1 MVRCL
6 GVCVG
11 LCARP
16 GNYSNSCC
24 ADLTQRDERASHNM
38 AEGIGRTDQDVSSD
52 GTVSTDHGVL
62 LSGLAACRRHSSH
75 PLARIELHKNKSNM
89 QKITLPVHYSER
101 RVPVDYED
109 KYQNRHNKREK
120 KNLYKSDRIGPSS
133 SPLPPLPSLTRNVLT
148 FVNTTAIA

>member
-1 MVRCL
+1 VCQCKLSYSIARRKGKCGVRASEGELGVKEVCGAVSWCM

-38 AEGIGRTDQDVSSD
+38 AGGIGRTDQDVSSD

-75 PLARIELHKNKSNM
+75 PPARIELHKNKSNM
-89 QKITLPVHYSER
+89 QNITLHYSER
-101 RVPVDYED
+101 EG
-109 KYQNRHNKREK
+109 Q
-120 KNLYKSDRIGPSS
+120 
-133 SPLPPLPSLTRNVLT
+133 
-148 FVNTTAIA
+148 TTKINIKMGTK